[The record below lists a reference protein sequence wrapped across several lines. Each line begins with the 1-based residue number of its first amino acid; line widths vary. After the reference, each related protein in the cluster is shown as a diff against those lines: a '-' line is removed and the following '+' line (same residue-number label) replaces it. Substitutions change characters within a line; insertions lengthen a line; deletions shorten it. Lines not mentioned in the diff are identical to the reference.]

1 MSFIN
6 TVIFT
11 GNVVA
16 EPSWK
21 DVYVKSRDEEITH
34 CHMVIAVKDGP
45 KTAFVQVNA
54 WERVAEGI
62 ERNDRIDKGAQVLV
76 EGRLSQDNW
85 ERDGEKRS
93 KVYVTAKRV
102 QWLRSP
108 RVHEDEN
115 VEENDEESCET
126 EEMAS

>member
-11 GNVVA
+11 GNIVA
-16 EPSWK
+16 EPDFK
-21 DVYVKSRDEEITH
+21 DVYVKSRDEDVTH

-45 KTAFVQVNA
+45 KTAFIQVNA

-62 ERNDRIDKGAQVLV
+62 ERNERIDKGAQVLV
-76 EGRLSQDNW
+76 EGRISQDNW

-108 RVHEDEN
+108 RNRNDN
-115 VEENDEESCET
+115 DTEENEEN
-126 EEMAS
+126 EEFEEEVAS